1 MFKKFLYFYG
11 VYVFCTRIDAFIS
24 KAYEGVDCEGYAN
37 RKLKE
42 IYNETPAKKGN
53 VTTIRNQIG
62 F

>member
-1 MFKKFLYFYG
+1 MFKKFLFYYG
-11 VYVFCTRIDAFIS
+11 VYVFCQRLSNFIDNV
-24 KAYEGVDCEGYAN
+24 YEGVDCEGYAN

-42 IYNETPAKKGN
+42 IYNEAPAKKGN